1 MTGDGGLDALDLA
14 LLTAL
19 TESPRSGVLELS
31 RRVGVARAT
40 AQARL
45 QRLEESGVIA
55 GYGPEIDLGAAG
67 FAVQAFVTLEIA
79 QGALA
84 EVTADLVAIPGVLE
98 AHATTGAGDVLC
110 RVAADSHGAL
120 QEILLRL
127 GRSSCVVRSTS
138 VIALSELVH
147 RRALPL
153 LAAGG
158 GRPAGRAPAYR
169 AAGTAGAAA
178 PADRSRPARAGR

>member
-1 MTGDGGLDALDLA
+1 MAGDGAIDALDLA

-19 TESPRSGVLELS
+19 TDSPRSGVLELS
-31 RRVGVARAT
+31 RQVGVARAT
-40 AQARL
+40 VQARL

-67 FAVQAFVTLEIA
+67 FTVQAFVTLEIA

-110 RVAADSHGAL
+110 RVAAESHGAL

-138 VIALSELVH
+138 VIALSELVP

-169 AAGTAGAAA
+169 AAGAAGAAA
-178 PADRSRPARAGR
+178 PVDRSRRDGAG

>member
-1 MTGDGGLDALDLA
+1 MAGASGLDALDLA

-19 TESPRSGVLELS
+19 TDSPRAGVLELS
-31 RRVGVARAT
+31 RRIGVARAT

-45 QRLEESGVIA
+45 RRLEESGVIA
-55 GYGPEIDLGAAG
+55 GYEPRIGLAAAG

-84 EVTADLVAIPGVLE
+84 DVTADLVAIPGVLE
-98 AHATTGAGDVLC
+98 AYATTGTGDVLC

-120 QEILLRL
+120 QEILLEL

-138 VIALSELVH
+138 VIALSELVPS
-147 RRALPL
+147 RALPL
-153 LAAGG
+153 LAAAAT
-158 GRPAGRAPAYR
+158 RPGGRAPAYR
-169 AAGTAGAAA
+169 APAAETGSV
-178 PADRSRPARAGR
+178 PSRAGGPRR